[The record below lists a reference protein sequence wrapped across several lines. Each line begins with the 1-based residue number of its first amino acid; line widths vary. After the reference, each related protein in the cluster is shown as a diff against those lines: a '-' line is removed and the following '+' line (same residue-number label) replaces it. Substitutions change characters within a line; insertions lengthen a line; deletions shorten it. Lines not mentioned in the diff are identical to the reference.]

1 MLSGGNIQKVVVAR
15 EFTHDCVCM
24 LASQPTRGIDVGTVE
39 MIRRNMIQKSREEG
53 IGILLVSADLN
64 ELLELSDR
72 LIVLRGGQI
81 VAAFDKANEV
91 TEEELGEYMLGLKR
105 MTEQEMEGQR

>member
-1 MLSGGNIQKVVVAR
+1 
-15 EFTHDCVCM
+15 M

-39 MIRRNMIQKSREEG
+39 MIRRNMIHKSREEG

-72 LIVLRGGQI
+72 LLVLREGQI
-81 VAAFDKANEV
+81 VAAFDKANRV

-105 MTEQEMEGQR
+105 MTEQEMEGQQ